1 MHFLQIFWRITL
13 KGTVLYDVR
22 RKLDGLYDAT
32 DGVAV
37 LTVDNPPVNPLSDG
51 VRTGLYDA
59 LVKAEEDPTVIGVV
73 LTGNGRAFIAGADI
87 SEFGG
92 NVEGVSLNEVF
103 HKLEYC
109 SKPVVAALNGIALG
123 GGLETALCCNYRLA
137 DKNAFVGL
145 PEVNLGLLPGGG
157 GTQRLPRL
165 TGASEALKMMLSGSH
180 VPAKKALD
188 IGIIDKIVENVVE
201 DSIRFI
207 IHLVDMC
214 ERMDMKFS
222 EMDHPKVRDKN
233 EKMLEARGDD
243 KVLLEAQAMAAK
255 GRKGQFAPGQI
266 IKCVE
271 SAINL
276 DDFDEGLKK
285 EGEYFLECL
294 LHPQREAMIH
304 IFFGERAASKISDV
318 PKDTKVKD
326 IKKAG
331 IIGSGTMG
339 GGIAMCFANAGIP
352 VHIIDQDQDNLTR
365 GVSVIEKNYD
375 FMVGRGKLTPEQKD
389 IVFGLVTSSLDYK
402 DVSDCDIVIEAVYEN
417 LDLKH
422 EIFKSLDEHVKEG
435 AILASN
441 TSGLDIDSIAAVT
454 KRPDMVVGT
463 HFFSPANI
471 MRLLEVVRGADTSN
485 ETLATIMAVGKK
497 LKKAAVVAL
506 NAPGFIGNRM
516 LFGYTAQA
524 NMLLL
529 EGALPHQIDQAMESF
544 GLNMGPFRMMD
555 LVGLDLGWRAR
566 KLGGKESPLHAK
578 IGDELCEQNRF
589 GQKNGA
595 GYYNYTEGSRAPN
608 AAPENESTYEKI
620 SSENGFI
627 RRDISD
633 EEIVDRCIL
642 ALINEGADILSEGV
656 AQRAADIDVVY
667 INGYGFPVWR
677 GGPMH
682 HANTMGLDVVIEKL
696 EKYREITGN
705 DVYKPSEMLVN
716 LAKNG
721 EKFGDAPQKEDRK
734 EKLGFEMSSVANNF

>member
-1 MHFLQIFWRITL
+1 
-13 KGTVLYDVR
+13 LYE
-22 RKLDGLYDAT
+22 
-32 DGVAV
+32 
-37 LTVDNPPVNPLSDG
+37 S
-51 VRTGLYDA
+51 
-59 LVKAEEDPTVIGVV
+59 LVKAEENSDVKGVV

-92 NVEGVSLNEVF
+92 NVEGISLNEVF
-103 HKLEYC
+103 SKLENC
-109 SKPVVAALNGIALG
+109 QKPVVAAINGIALG
-123 GGLETALCCNYRLA
+123 GGLETALCCNYRIA
-137 DKNAFVGL
+137 DNKAFVGL

-165 TGASEALKMMLSGSH
+165 AGPAEALKMMLTGAH

-188 IGIIDKIVENVVE
+188 LGIVDKVSDDVVTE
-201 DSIRFI
+201 SIAFI
-207 IHLVDMC
+207 KEMASN
-214 ERMDMKFS
+214 S
-222 EMDHPKVRDKN
+222 EQHPKVRDKN
-233 EKMLEARGDD
+233 EKMFEARGND
-243 KVLLEAQAMAAK
+243 KVLIEANAMAAK

-271 SAINL
+271 AAINL

-318 PKDTKVKD
+318 PKETKIMD

-352 VHIIDQDQDNLTR
+352 VHIIDQDEDNLKR
-365 GVSVIEKNYD
+365 GVSVIEKNYE
-375 FMVGRGKLTPEQKD
+375 FMVNRGRLTAEQKD
-389 IVFGLVTSSLDYK
+389 SVFGLVSSSLDYK
-402 DVSDCDIVIEAVYEN
+402 DVADCDIVIEAVYEN
-417 LDLKH
+417 LELKH
-422 EIFKSLDEHVKEG
+422 KIFKSLDEHVKPG

-441 TSGLDIDSIAAVT
+441 TSGLDVDSIAAVT
-454 KRPDMVVGT
+454 NRPELVVGT

-471 MRLLEVVRGADTSN
+471 MRLLEVVRGAQTSD
-485 ETLATIMAVGKK
+485 ETLASVMAIGKK
-497 LKKAAVVAL
+497 LKKAAVVSL

-529 EGALPHQIDQAMESF
+529 EGALPHQIDQALESF

-589 GQKNGA
+589 GQKSNA
-595 GYYNYTEGSRAPN
+595 GYYNYSEGSRAPN
-608 AAPENESTYEKI
+608 PAPENEKTYEKI
-620 SSENGFI
+620 SSENGFT

-667 INGYGFPVWR
+667 INGYGFPIWR

-682 HANTMGLDVVIEKL
+682 HANAMGIDKVVEKL
-696 EKYREITGN
+696 NKYREITGN

-716 LAKNG
+716 LAESGAKLG
-721 EKFGDAPQKEDRK
+721 EAPQKEDRK
-734 EKLGFEMSSVANNF
+734 DKLGFEMSSVANNF

>member
-1 MHFLQIFWRITL
+1 MYNAFLTKFIRRIAL
-13 KGTVLYDVR
+13 KGTVLYEIIDN
-22 RKLDGLYDAT
+22 
-32 DGVAV
+32 VAV

-51 VRTGLYDA
+51 VRTGLYESIT
-59 LVKAEEDPTVIGVV
+59 KAESDDSVKGVV

-103 HKLEYC
+103 SKLEFC
-109 SKPVVAALNGIALG
+109 SKPVVAAINGIALG
-123 GGLETALCCNYRLA
+123 GGLETALCCNYRIA
-137 DKNAFVGL
+137 ANSAFVGL

-165 TGASEALKMMLSGSH
+165 AGPGEALKMMLTGGH
-180 VPAKKALD
+180 VPAKKALNM
-188 IGIIDKIVENVVE
+188 GIIDDISDNVVE
-201 DSIRFI
+201 DSI
-207 IHLVDMC
+207 
-214 ERMDMKFS
+214 KFVLDKA
-222 EMDHPKVRDKN
+222 ENEENHPKVRDLN
-233 EKMLEARGDD
+233 DKMIEARGND
-243 KVLLEAQAMAAK
+243 KILLEAQAMAAK
-255 GRKGQFAPGQI
+255 SRKGQFAPGQI

-271 SAINL
+271 AAINL

-285 EGEYFLECL
+285 EGELFLECL

-318 PKDTKVKD
+318 PKDTPTKD

-352 VHIIDQDQDNLTR
+352 VHIIDQDEENLKR

-375 FMVGRGKLTPEQKD
+375 FMVNRGRLSAEQKD
-389 IVFGLVTSSLDYK
+389 AVFGLVSSSLDYA
-402 DVSDCDIVIEAVYEN
+402 DISDCDIVIEAVYEN
-417 LDLKH
+417 LELKH
-422 EIFKSLDEHVKEG
+422 DIFKTLDEIVKSD

-441 TSGLDIDSIAAVT
+441 TSGLDIDSIAQVT
-454 KRPDMVVGT
+454 KRPELIVGT

-471 MRLLEVVRGADTSN
+471 MRLLEVVRGEETSN
-485 ETLATIMAVGKK
+485 ETLATIMAIGKK
-497 LKKAAVVAL
+497 LKKAAVVSL

-529 EGALPHQIDQAMESF
+529 EGALPHQIDQALESF

-589 GQKNGA
+589 GQKNGK

-608 AAPENESTYEKI
+608 AAPENESLYEKI
-620 SSENGFI
+620 SKGNGFN

-633 EEIVDRCIL
+633 EEIIDRCML

-656 AQRAADIDVVY
+656 AQRAVDIDVVY
-667 INGYGFPVWR
+667 INGYGFPIWR

-682 HANTMGLDVVIEKL
+682 HANAMGLDKVVEKL
-696 EKYREITGN
+696 NKYHESTGN
-705 DVYKPSEMLVN
+705 DVYKPSELLVK
-716 LAKNG
+716 LAEKG
-721 EKFGDAPQKEDRK
+721 ERLGDAPNKDDRK

>member
-1 MHFLQIFWRITL
+1 M
-13 KGTVLYDVR
+13 KGTVLYEVKDN
-22 RKLDGLYDAT
+22 
-32 DGVAV
+32 VAL

-51 VRTGLYDA
+51 VRTGLYES
-59 LVKAEEDPTVIGVV
+59 LTKAEEDDSVVGVV

-103 HKLEYC
+103 QKLEHC
-109 SKPVVAALNGIALG
+109 SKPVVAAINGIALG
-123 GGLETALCCNYRLA
+123 GGLETALCCNYRIA

-165 TGASEALKMMLSGSH
+165 AGPSEALKMMLTGAH

-188 IGIIDKIVENVVE
+188 MGIVDGISEDVVNE
-201 DSIRFI
+201 SIEFIKNKADSN
-207 IHLVDMC
+207 
-214 ERMDMKFS
+214 E
-222 EMDHPKVRDKN
+222 EHPKVRDLN
-233 EKMLEARGDD
+233 SKMIEARGDD
-243 KVLLEAQAMAAK
+243 KVLLEAQAMASK

-271 SAINL
+271 AAINI
-276 DDFDEGLKK
+276 DDFDEALKK
-285 EGEYFLECL
+285 EREYFLECL
-294 LHPQREAMIH
+294 MHPQREAMIH

-318 PKDTKVKD
+318 PKETKVMD

-352 VHIIDQDQDNLTR
+352 VHIIDQDEENLKR

-375 FMVGRGKLTPEQKD
+375 FMVNKGRLSPEQKD
-389 IVFGLVTSSLDYK
+389 AVFGLVSSSLDYK

-417 LDLKH
+417 LELKH
-422 EIFKSLDEHVKEG
+422 EIFKSLDTHVKEG

-441 TSGLDIDSIAAVT
+441 TSGLDIDSIASVT
-454 KRPDMVVGT
+454 SRPELVVGT

-471 MRLLEVVRGADTSN
+471 MRLLEVVRGEQTSD
-485 ETLATIMAVGKK
+485 ETLATIMAIGKR
-497 LKKAAVVAL
+497 LKKAAVVSL

-529 EGALPHQIDQAMESF
+529 EGALPHQIDQALESF

-566 KLGGKESPLHAK
+566 KLSGKESPLHAK
-578 IGDELCEQNRF
+578 IGDELCEQDRY
-589 GQKNGA
+589 GQKSGA
-595 GYYNYTEGSRAPN
+595 GYYNYSEGSRAPN
-608 AAPENESTYEKI
+608 PAPENEAVYEKI
-620 SSENGFI
+620 SSENGFT

-633 EEIVDRCIL
+633 EEIVERCIL

-667 INGYGFPVWR
+667 INGYGFPIWR

-682 HANTMGLDVVIEKL
+682 HANAMGLDKVIEKL

-716 LAKNG
+716 LAKDGGKLG
-721 EKFGDAPQKEDRK
+721 EAPQKGDRK

>member
-1 MHFLQIFWRITL
+1 M
-13 KGTVLYDVR
+13 KGTVLYEVN
-22 RKLDGLYDAT
+22 

-51 VRTGLYDA
+51 VRNGLYES
-59 LVKAEEDPTVIGVV
+59 LQKAEDDNTVKGVV
-73 LTGNGRAFIAGADI
+73 LTGKGRAFIAGADI

-92 NVEGVSLNEVF
+92 NVEGKSLNEVF
-103 HKLEYC
+103 QKLEFC
-109 SKPVVAALNGIALG
+109 KKPVVAAINGIALG
-123 GGLETALCCNYRLA
+123 GGLETALCCNYRII
-137 DKNAFVGL
+137 DKSAIVGL

-165 TGASEALKMMLSGSH
+165 AGPSEALKMMLTGSH
-180 VPAKKALD
+180 VPAQKALNL
-188 IGIIDKIVENVVE
+188 GIVNSISDDVVA
-201 DSIRFI
+201 DSIEFI
-207 IHLVDMC
+207 KEVAEKTD
-214 ERMDMKFS
+214 
-222 EMDHPKVRDKN
+222 DHPKVRDFN
-233 EKMLEARGDD
+233 EKMMEARGDD
-243 KVLLEAQAMAAK
+243 KVLLEAQAIASK

-271 SAINL
+271 TAINI

-294 LHPQREAMIH
+294 MHPQREAMIH

-318 PKDTKVKD
+318 PKETKVMD

-352 VHIIDQDQDNLTR
+352 VHIIDQDEENLKR
-365 GVSVIEKNYD
+365 GISVIEKNYD
-375 FMVGRGKLTPEQKD
+375 FMVNKGRLTQEQKD
-389 IVFGLVTSSLDYK
+389 GVFGLVSSSLEYK
-402 DVSDCDIVIEAVYEN
+402 DLSECDIVIEAVYEN
-417 LDLKH
+417 LELKH
-422 EIFKSLDEHVKEG
+422 EIFKSLDEHVKDD

-441 TSGLDIDSIAAVT
+441 TSGLDIDSIASVT
-454 KRPDMVVGT
+454 KRPDKVVGT

-471 MRLLEVVRGADTSN
+471 MRLLEVVRGEDTSD
-485 ETLATIMAVGKK
+485 ETLATVMSVGKR
-497 LKKAAVVAL
+497 LKKAAVVSL

-529 EGALPHQIDQAMESF
+529 EGALPHQIDQALESF

-578 IGDELCEQNRF
+578 IGDELCEQNRY

-595 GYYNYTEGSRAPN
+595 GYYNYSEGSRAPN
-608 AAPENESTYEKI
+608 PAPENEALYERI
-620 SSENGFI
+620 SSDNGFT
-627 RRDISD
+627 RREISD
-633 EEIVDRCIL
+633 EEIVDRCML
-642 ALINEGADILSEGV
+642 ALINEGADILHEGV

-667 INGYGFPVWR
+667 INGYGFPIWR

-682 HANTMGLDVVIEKL
+682 HANAMGLDKVVEKL
-696 EKYREITGN
+696 EKYQKLTGS
-705 DVYKPSEMLVN
+705 DVYKPSEMLVK
-716 LAKNG
+716 LANNG
-721 EKFGDAPQKEDRK
+721 ELLGEAPQKDDRK
-734 EKLGFEMSSVANNF
+734 QKLDFEMSSVANNF

>member
-1 MHFLQIFWRITL
+1 M
-13 KGTVLYDVR
+13 KGTVLYEVR
-22 RKLDGLYDAT
+22 DD
-32 DGVAV
+32 VAV

-51 VRTGLYDA
+51 VRTGLYES
-59 LVKAEEDPTVIGVV
+59 LVKAEENSDVKGVV

-92 NVEGVSLNEVF
+92 NVEGISLNEVF
-103 HKLEYC
+103 SKLENC
-109 SKPVVAALNGIALG
+109 QKPVVAAINGIALG
-123 GGLETALCCNYRLA
+123 GGLETALCCNYRIA
-137 DKNAFVGL
+137 DNKAFVGL

-165 TGASEALKMMLSGSH
+165 AGPAEALKMMLTGAH

-188 IGIIDKIVENVVE
+188 LGIVDKVSDDVVTE
-201 DSIRFI
+201 SIAFI
-207 IHLVDMC
+207 KEMASN
-214 ERMDMKFS
+214 S
-222 EMDHPKVRDKN
+222 EQHPKVRDKN
-233 EKMLEARGDD
+233 EKMFEARGND
-243 KVLLEAQAMAAK
+243 KVLIEANAMAAK

-271 SAINL
+271 AAINL

-318 PKDTKVKD
+318 PKETKIMD

-352 VHIIDQDQDNLTR
+352 VHIIDQDEDNLKR
-365 GVSVIEKNYD
+365 GVSVIEKNYE
-375 FMVGRGKLTPEQKD
+375 FMVNRGRLTAEQKD
-389 IVFGLVTSSLDYK
+389 SVFGLVSSSLDYK
-402 DVSDCDIVIEAVYEN
+402 DVADCDIVIEAVYEN
-417 LDLKH
+417 LELKH
-422 EIFKSLDEHVKEG
+422 KIFKSLDEHVKPG

-441 TSGLDIDSIAAVT
+441 TSGLDVDSIAAVT
-454 KRPDMVVGT
+454 NRPELVVGT

-471 MRLLEVVRGADTSN
+471 MRLLEVVRGAQTSD
-485 ETLATIMAVGKK
+485 ETLASVMAIGKK
-497 LKKAAVVAL
+497 LKKAAVVSL

-529 EGALPHQIDQAMESF
+529 EGALPHQIDQALESF

-589 GQKNGA
+589 GQKSNA
-595 GYYNYTEGSRAPN
+595 GYYNYSEGSRAPN
-608 AAPENESTYEKI
+608 PAPENEKTYEKI
-620 SSENGFI
+620 SSENGFT

-667 INGYGFPVWR
+667 INGYGFPIWR

-682 HANTMGLDVVIEKL
+682 HANAMGIDKVVEKL
-696 EKYREITGN
+696 NKYREITGN

-716 LAKNG
+716 LAESGSKLG
-721 EKFGDAPQKEDRK
+721 EAPQKEDRK
-734 EKLGFEMSSVANNF
+734 DKLGFEMSSVANNF

>member
-1 MHFLQIFWRITL
+1 M
-13 KGTVLYDVR
+13 KGTVLYEVR
-22 RKLDGLYDAT
+22 DS
-32 DGVAV
+32 VAV

-51 VRTGLYDA
+51 VRTGLYDS
-59 LVKAEEDPTVIGVV
+59 LSKAESDESVKGVV

-92 NVEGVSLNEVF
+92 NVEGISLNDVF
-103 HKLEYC
+103 KKLEFC
-109 SKPVVAALNGIALG
+109 SKPVVAAINGIALG
-123 GGLETALCCNYRLA
+123 GGLETALCCNYRIA
-137 DKNAFVGL
+137 SNSAFVGL

-165 TGASEALKMMLSGSH
+165 AGPGEALKMMLTGGH
-180 VPAKKALD
+180 IPAKKALNM
-188 IGIIDKIVENVVE
+188 GIIDDISEDVVE
-201 DSIRFI
+201 DSI
-207 IHLVDMC
+207 
-214 ERMDMKFS
+214 KFVLDKAESS
-222 EMDHPKVRDKN
+222 ENHPKVRDLN
-233 EKMLEARGDD
+233 EKMIEARGND
-243 KVLLEAQAMAAK
+243 KILLEAQAMAAK
-255 GRKGQFAPGQI
+255 SRKGQFAPGQI

-271 SAINL
+271 AAINL
-276 DDFDEGLKK
+276 DNFDEGLKK
-285 EGEYFLECL
+285 EGELFLECL

-318 PKDTKVKD
+318 PKETKVMD

-352 VHIIDQDQDNLTR
+352 VHIIDQDEENLKR
-365 GVSVIEKNYD
+365 GISVIEKNYD
-375 FMVGRGKLTPEQKD
+375 FMVNKGRLTQEQKD
-389 IVFGLVTSSLDYK
+389 GVFGLVSSSLEYK
-402 DVSDCDIVIEAVYEN
+402 DLSECDIVIEAVYEN
-417 LDLKH
+417 LELKH
-422 EIFKSLDEHVKEG
+422 EIFKSLDEHVKVD

-441 TSGLDIDSIAAVT
+441 TSGLDIDSIASVT
-454 KRPDMVVGT
+454 KRPDKVVGT

-471 MRLLEVVRGADTSN
+471 MRLLEVVRGEDTSD
-485 ETLATIMAVGKK
+485 ETLATVMSVGKR
-497 LKKAAVVAL
+497 LKKAAVVSL

-529 EGALPHQIDQAMESF
+529 EGALPHQIDQALESF

-578 IGDELCEQNRF
+578 IGDELCEQDRY

-595 GYYNYTEGSRAPN
+595 GYYNYSEGSRAPN
-608 AAPENESTYEKI
+608 PAPENEALYERI
-620 SSENGFI
+620 SSDNGFT

-633 EEIVDRCIL
+633 EEIVDRCML
-642 ALINEGADILSEGV
+642 ALINEGADILHEGV

-667 INGYGFPVWR
+667 INGYGFPIWR

-682 HANTMGLDVVIEKL
+682 HANAMGLDKVVEKL
-696 EKYREITGN
+696 EKYQKLTGS
-705 DVYKPSEMLVN
+705 DVYKPSEMLVK
-716 LAKNG
+716 LANNG
-721 EKFGDAPQKEDRK
+721 EMLGEAPQKDDRK
-734 EKLGFEMSSVANNF
+734 QKLDFEMSSVANNF

>member
-1 MHFLQIFWRITL
+1 MYNAFFTLIWRYIL
-13 KGTVLYDVR
+13 KGTVLYDV
-22 RKLDGLYDAT
+22 KDGIAI
-32 DGVAV
+32 

-51 VRTGLYDA
+51 VRTGLFES
-59 LVKAEEDPTVIGVV
+59 LVKAEEDSDVLGVV

-103 HKLEYC
+103 NKLEHC
-109 SKPVVAALNGIALG
+109 SKPVVAAINGIALG
-123 GGLETALCCNYRLA
+123 GGLETALCCNYRIA
-137 DKNAFVGL
+137 DKNALVGL

-165 TGASEALKMMLSGSH
+165 VGPNEALKMMLSGGH
-180 VPAKKALD
+180 VPAKRALD
-188 IGIIDKIVENVVE
+188 MGVVDQVSDNVVE
-201 DSIRFI
+201 DSMVFVKKMAES
-207 IHLVDMC
+207 LD
-214 ERMDMKFS
+214 S
-222 EMDHPKVRDKN
+222 HPKVRDKN

-243 KVLLEAQAMAAK
+243 KVLIEAKALAAK
-255 GRKGQFAPGQI
+255 TRKGQFAPGQI

-318 PKDTKVKD
+318 PKDTNIKD

-365 GVSVIEKNYD
+365 GMTVIEKNYD
-375 FMVGRGKLTPEQKD
+375 FMVGRGKLTLEQKD
-389 IVFGLVTSSLDYK
+389 AVFGLVTSSLDYN

-417 LDLKH
+417 LELKH
-422 EIFKSLDEHVKEG
+422 EIFKALDEHVKDD

-441 TSGLDIDSIAAVT
+441 TSGLDIDSIASVT
-454 KRPDMVVGT
+454 KRPKMVVGT

-471 MRLLEVVRGADTSN
+471 MRLLEVVRGEHTSD
-485 ETLATIMAVGKK
+485 ETLATIMAIGKR
-497 LKKAAVVAL
+497 LKKAAVVSL

-529 EGALPHQIDQAMESF
+529 EGALPHQIDQALESF

-595 GYYNYTEGSRAPN
+595 GYYNYSEGSRAPN
-608 AAPENESTYEKI
+608 PAPENESVYEKI
-620 SSENGFI
+620 SNENGFT

-682 HANTMGLDVVIEKL
+682 HANAIGIDVVIEKL
-696 EKYREITGN
+696 EKYRELTGN
-705 DVYKPSEMLVN
+705 DVYKPSEMLVK
-716 LAKNG
+716 LANDNQKLG
-721 EKFGDAPQKEDRK
+721 EAPQKEDRK
-734 EKLGFEMSSVANNF
+734 EKLDFEMSSVANNF

>member
-1 MHFLQIFWRITL
+1 MYNDFFIKIWRNTL
-13 KGTVLYDVR
+13 KGTVLYEVR
-22 RKLDGLYDAT
+22 DD
-32 DGVAV
+32 VAV

-51 VRTGLYDA
+51 VRTGLYES
-59 LVKAEEDPTVIGVV
+59 LVKAEENSDVKGVV

-92 NVEGVSLNEVF
+92 NVEGISLNEVF
-103 HKLEYC
+103 SKLENC
-109 SKPVVAALNGIALG
+109 QKPVVAAINGIALG
-123 GGLETALCCNYRLA
+123 GGLETALCCNYRIA
-137 DKNAFVGL
+137 DNKAFVGL

-165 TGASEALKMMLSGSH
+165 AGPAEALKMMLTGAH

-188 IGIIDKIVENVVE
+188 LGIVDKISDDVVTE
-201 DSIRFI
+201 SIAFI
-207 IHLVDMC
+207 KEMASN
-214 ERMDMKFS
+214 S
-222 EMDHPKVRDKN
+222 EQHPKVRDKN
-233 EKMLEARGDD
+233 EKMFEARGND
-243 KVLLEAQAMAAK
+243 KVLIEANAMAAK

-271 SAINL
+271 AAINL

-318 PKDTKVKD
+318 PKETKIMD

-352 VHIIDQDQDNLTR
+352 VHIIDQDEDNLKR
-365 GVSVIEKNYD
+365 GVSVIEKNYE
-375 FMVGRGKLTPEQKD
+375 FMVNRGRLTAEQKD
-389 IVFGLVTSSLDYK
+389 SVFGLVSSSLDYK
-402 DVSDCDIVIEAVYEN
+402 DVADCDIVIEAVYEN
-417 LDLKH
+417 LELKH
-422 EIFKSLDEHVKEG
+422 KIFKSLDEHVKPG

-441 TSGLDIDSIAAVT
+441 TSGLDVDSIAAVT
-454 KRPDMVVGT
+454 NRPELVVGT

-471 MRLLEVVRGADTSN
+471 MRLLEVVRGAQTSD
-485 ETLATIMAVGKK
+485 ETLASVMAIGKK
-497 LKKAAVVAL
+497 LKKAAVVSL

-529 EGALPHQIDQAMESF
+529 EGALPHQIDQALESF

-589 GQKNGA
+589 GQKSNA
-595 GYYNYTEGSRAPN
+595 GYYNYSEGSRAPN
-608 AAPENESTYEKI
+608 PAPENEKTYEKI
-620 SSENGFI
+620 SSENGFT

-667 INGYGFPVWR
+667 INGYGFPIWR

-682 HANTMGLDVVIEKL
+682 HANAMGIDKVVEKL
-696 EKYREITGN
+696 NKYREITGN

-716 LAKNG
+716 LAESGAKLG
-721 EKFGDAPQKEDRK
+721 EAPQKEDRK
-734 EKLGFEMSSVANNF
+734 DKLGFEMSSVANNF

>member
-1 MHFLQIFWRITL
+1 M
-13 KGTVLYDVR
+13 KGTVLYEVN
-22 RKLDGLYDAT
+22 
-32 DGVAV
+32 DGVAI

-51 VRTGLYDA
+51 VRNGLYES
-59 LVKAEEDPTVIGVV
+59 LQKAEDDNSVKGVV

-92 NVEGVSLNEVF
+92 NVEGKSLNEVF
-103 HKLEYC
+103 QKLEFC
-109 SKPVVAALNGIALG
+109 KKPVVAAINGIALG
-123 GGLETALCCNYRLA
+123 GGLETALCCNYRII
-137 DKNAFVGL
+137 DKNAIVGL

-165 TGASEALKMMLSGSH
+165 AGPSEALKMMLTGSH
-180 VPAKKALD
+180 VPAQKALNL
-188 IGIIDKIVENVVE
+188 GIV
-201 DSIRFI
+201 DSISDNIVAESIEFI
-207 IHLVDMC
+207 KDVAEKTDN
-214 ERMDMKFS
+214 
-222 EMDHPKVRDKN
+222 HPKVRDFN
-233 EKMLEARGDD
+233 EKMMEARGDD

-271 SAINL
+271 AAINI

-294 LHPQREAMIH
+294 MHPQREAMIH

-318 PKDTKVKD
+318 PKETKLMD

-352 VHIIDQDQDNLTR
+352 VHIIDQDEENLKR
-365 GVSVIEKNYD
+365 GISVIEKNYD
-375 FMVGRGKLTPEQKD
+375 FMVNKGRLTPEQKD
-389 IVFGLVTSSLDYK
+389 GVFGLVTSSLEYK
-402 DVSDCDIVIEAVYEN
+402 DLSECDIVIEAVYEN
-417 LDLKH
+417 LELKH
-422 EIFKSLDEHVKEG
+422 EIFKSLDEHVKDD

-441 TSGLDIDSIAAVT
+441 TSGLDIDSIASVT
-454 KRPDMVVGT
+454 KRPDKVVGT

-471 MRLLEVVRGADTSN
+471 MRLLEVVRGEDTSD
-485 ETLATIMAVGKK
+485 ETLATIMSIGKK
-497 LKKAAVVAL
+497 LKKAAVVSL

-529 EGALPHQIDQAMESF
+529 EGALPHQIDQALESF

-578 IGDELCEQNRF
+578 IGDELCEQNRY

-595 GYYNYTEGSRAPN
+595 GYYNYSEGSRAPN
-608 AAPENESTYEKI
+608 PAPENEATYERI
-620 SSENGFI
+620 SSDNGFT
-627 RRDISD
+627 RREISD
-633 EEIVDRCIL
+633 EEIVDRCVL
-642 ALINEGADILSEGV
+642 ALINEGADILHEGV

-667 INGYGFPVWR
+667 INGYGFPIWR

-682 HANTMGLDVVIEKL
+682 HANAMGLDKVVEKL
-696 EKYREITGN
+696 EKYQELTGS
-705 DVYKPSEMLVN
+705 DVYKPSEMLVK
-716 LAKNG
+716 LANNG
-721 EKFGDAPQKEDRK
+721 ELLGEAPQKEDRK
-734 EKLGFEMSSVANNF
+734 QKLDFEMSSVANNF

>member
-1 MHFLQIFWRITL
+1 M
-13 KGTVLYDVR
+13 KGTVIYDVR
-22 RKLDGLYDAT
+22 DE
-32 DGVAV
+32 VAI

-51 VRTGLYDA
+51 VRTGLYES
-59 LVKAEEDPTVIGVV
+59 LIKAEEDSSVKGVV

-103 HKLEYC
+103 SKLESC
-109 SKPVVAALNGIALG
+109 SKPVVAAINGIALG
-123 GGLETALCCNYRLA
+123 GGLETALCCNYRIA
-137 DKNAFVGL
+137 DKSAFVGL

-165 TGASEALKMMLSGSH
+165 TGPSEALKMMLSGSH
-180 VPAKKALD
+180 VPAKKALNM
-188 IGIIDKIVENVVE
+188 GIVDKISENVVE
-201 DSIRFI
+201 ESIDF
-207 IHLVDMC
+207 VK
-214 ERMDMKFS
+214 EVA
-222 EMDHPKVRDKN
+222 ENTENHPKVRDNN
-233 EKMLEARGDD
+233 EKMIEARGNDNI
-243 KVLLEAQAMAAK
+243 LLEAQAMAAK

-271 SAINL
+271 AAINL

-318 PKDTKVKD
+318 PKDTNVKD

-352 VHIIDQDQDNLTR
+352 VHIIDQDEDNLNR
-365 GVSVIEKNYD
+365 GMSVIEKNYD
-375 FMVGRGKLTPEQKD
+375 FMVGRGKLSEEQKD
-389 IVFGLVTSSLDYK
+389 TVFGLVSSSLDYK

-417 LDLKH
+417 LELKH

-441 TSGLDIDSIAAVT
+441 TSGLDIDSIASVT
-454 KRPDMVVGT
+454 KRPEMVVGT

-471 MRLLEVVRGADTSN
+471 MRLLEVVRGEKTSD
-485 ETLATIMAVGKK
+485 ETLATIMSIGKR
-497 LKKAAVVAL
+497 LKKAAVVSL

-529 EGALPHQIDQAMESF
+529 EGALPHQVDGALESF

-566 KLGGKESPLHAK
+566 KLSGKESPLHAK

-589 GQKNGA
+589 GQKNSA
-595 GYYNYTEGSRAPN
+595 GYYNYSEGSRAPN
-608 AAPENESTYEKI
+608 PAPENEETYEKI
-620 SSENGFI
+620 SNENGFT
-627 RRDISD
+627 RREISD

-667 INGYGFPVWR
+667 INGYGFPIWR

-682 HANTMGLDVVIEKL
+682 HANSMGLEVVIEKL
-696 EKYREITGN
+696 EKYRELTGN
-705 DVYKPSEMLVN
+705 DVYKPSDMLIK
-716 LAKNG
+716 LAENG
-721 EKFGDAPQKEDRK
+721 QKLGEAPAKDDRK

>member
-1 MHFLQIFWRITL
+1 M
-13 KGTVLYDVR
+13 KGTVLYEVKDN
-22 RKLDGLYDAT
+22 
-32 DGVAV
+32 VAL

-51 VRTGLYDA
+51 VRTGLYES
-59 LVKAEEDPTVIGVV
+59 LTKAEEDDSVVGVV

-103 HKLEYC
+103 QKLEHC
-109 SKPVVAALNGIALG
+109 SKPVVAAINGIALG
-123 GGLETALCCNYRLA
+123 GGLETALCCNYRIA

-165 TGASEALKMMLSGSH
+165 AGPSEALKMMLTGAH

-188 IGIIDKIVENVVE
+188 MGIVDGISEDVVNE
-201 DSIRFI
+201 SIEFIKNKADSN
-207 IHLVDMC
+207 
-214 ERMDMKFS
+214 E
-222 EMDHPKVRDKN
+222 EHPKVRDLN
-233 EKMLEARGDD
+233 SKMIEARGDD
-243 KVLLEAQAMAAK
+243 KVLLEAQAMASK

-271 SAINL
+271 AAINI

-294 LHPQREAMIH
+294 MHPQREAMIH

-318 PKDTKVKD
+318 PKETKVMD

-352 VHIIDQDQDNLTR
+352 VHIIDQDEENLKR

-375 FMVGRGKLTPEQKD
+375 FMVNKGRLSPEQKD
-389 IVFGLVTSSLDYK
+389 AVFGLVSSSLDYK

-417 LDLKH
+417 LELKH
-422 EIFKSLDEHVKEG
+422 EIFKSLDTHVKEG

-441 TSGLDIDSIAAVT
+441 TSGLDIDSIASVT
-454 KRPDMVVGT
+454 SRPELVVGT

-471 MRLLEVVRGADTSN
+471 MRLLEVVRGEQTSD
-485 ETLATIMAVGKK
+485 ETLATIMAIGKR
-497 LKKAAVVAL
+497 LKKAAVVSL

-529 EGALPHQIDQAMESF
+529 EGALPHQIDQALESF

-566 KLGGKESPLHAK
+566 KLSGKESPLHAK
-578 IGDELCEQNRF
+578 IGDELCEQDRY
-589 GQKNGA
+589 GQKSGA
-595 GYYNYTEGSRAPN
+595 GYYNYSEGSRAPN
-608 AAPENESTYEKI
+608 PAPENEAVYEKI
-620 SSENGFI
+620 SSENGFT

-633 EEIVDRCIL
+633 EEIVERCIL

-667 INGYGFPVWR
+667 INGYGFPIWR

-682 HANTMGLDVVIEKL
+682 HANAMGLDKVIEKL

-716 LAKNG
+716 LAKDGGKLG
-721 EKFGDAPQKEDRK
+721 EAPQKGDRK
-734 EKLGFEMSSVANNF
+734 GKIRF

>member
-1 MHFLQIFWRITL
+1 L
-13 KGTVLYDVR
+13 KGTVLYDI
-22 RKLDGLYDAT
+22 KDGIAI
-32 DGVAV
+32 

-51 VRTGLYDA
+51 VRAGLYEC
-59 LVKAEEDPTVIGVV
+59 LVKAEEDSSVKGLV
-73 LTGNGRAFIAGADI
+73 LTGKGRAFIGGADI

-92 NVEGVSLNEVF
+92 NGEGITLNDVF
-103 HKLEYC
+103 NKLESC
-109 SKPVVAALNGIALG
+109 SKPVVAAINGFALG
-123 GGLETALCCNYRLA
+123 GGLETALCCNYRIA

-165 TGASEALKMMLSGSH
+165 AGPSEALKMMLTGSH
-180 VPAKKALD
+180 IPAKKALN
-188 IGIIDKIVENVVE
+188 IGIVDKISENVVE
-201 DSIRFI
+201 DSISFVTEKAEI
-207 IHLVDMC
+207 DQN
-214 ERMDMKFS
+214 
-222 EMDHPKVRDKN
+222 HPKVRDMN
-233 EKMLEARGDD
+233 EKVFEARGDD

-304 IFFGERAASKISDV
+304 IFFGERAASKIADV
-318 PKDTKVKD
+318 PKDTQIKD

-352 VHIIDQDQDNLTR
+352 VHIIDQDEDNLKR
-365 GVSVIEKNYD
+365 GMSVIEKNYD
-375 FMVGRGKLTPEQKD
+375 FMVGRGKLTSDQKD
-389 IVFGLVTSSLDYK
+389 MVFGLVTSSLEYK
-402 DVSDCDIVIEAVYEN
+402 DLSDCDIVIEAVYEN
-417 LDLKH
+417 LELKH
-422 EIFKSLDEHVKEG
+422 EIFKSLDEHVKDG

-441 TSGLDIDSIAAVT
+441 TSGLDIDSIASVT
-454 KRPDMVVGT
+454 KRPELVVGT

-471 MRLLEVVRGADTSN
+471 MRLLEVVRGEQTSN
-485 ETLATIMAVGKK
+485 ETLATIMAIGKK
-497 LKKAAVVAL
+497 LKKAAVVSL

-516 LFGYTAQA
+516 LFRYTAQA

-529 EGALPHQIDQAMESF
+529 EGALPHQVDQALESF

-589 GQKNGA
+589 GQKSAA
-595 GYYNYTEGSRAPN
+595 GYYNYSEGSRAPN
-608 AAPENESTYEKI
+608 PAPENEATYEKI
-620 SSENGFI
+620 SSENGFT

-667 INGYGFPVWR
+667 INGYGFPIWR

-682 HANTMGLDVVIEKL
+682 HANAMGLDVVIEKL
-696 EKYREITGN
+696 EKYKEITGN
-705 DVYKPSEMLVN
+705 DAYKPSEMLVN

-721 EKFGDAPQKEDRK
+721 EKLNESPQIDNRK

>member
-1 MHFLQIFWRITL
+1 MLFNYFWRNIL
-13 KGTVLYDVR
+13 KGTVLYEVKDN
-22 RKLDGLYDAT
+22 
-32 DGVAV
+32 VAL

-51 VRTGLYDA
+51 VRTGLYES
-59 LVKAEEDPTVIGVV
+59 LTKAEEDDSVVGVV

-103 HKLEYC
+103 QKLEHC
-109 SKPVVAALNGIALG
+109 SKPVVAAINGIALG
-123 GGLETALCCNYRLA
+123 GGLETALCCNYRIA

-165 TGASEALKMMLSGSH
+165 AGPSEALKMMLTGAH

-188 IGIIDKIVENVVE
+188 MGIVDGISEDVVNE
-201 DSIRFI
+201 SIEFIKNKADSN
-207 IHLVDMC
+207 
-214 ERMDMKFS
+214 E
-222 EMDHPKVRDKN
+222 EHPKVRDLN
-233 EKMLEARGDD
+233 SKMIEARGDD
-243 KVLLEAQAMAAK
+243 KVLLEAQAMASK

-271 SAINL
+271 AAINI

-294 LHPQREAMIH
+294 MHPQREAMIH

-318 PKDTKVKD
+318 PKETKVMD

-352 VHIIDQDQDNLTR
+352 VHIIDQDEENLKR

-375 FMVGRGKLTPEQKD
+375 FMVNKGRLSPEQKD
-389 IVFGLVTSSLDYK
+389 AVFGLVSSSLDYK

-417 LDLKH
+417 LELKH
-422 EIFKSLDEHVKEG
+422 EIFKSLDTHVKEG

-441 TSGLDIDSIAAVT
+441 TSGLDIDSIASVT
-454 KRPDMVVGT
+454 SRPELVVGT

-471 MRLLEVVRGADTSN
+471 MRLLEVVRGEQTSD
-485 ETLATIMAVGKK
+485 ETLATIMAIGKR
-497 LKKAAVVAL
+497 LKKAAVVSL

-529 EGALPHQIDQAMESF
+529 EGALPHQIDQALESF

-566 KLGGKESPLHAK
+566 KLSGKESPLHAK
-578 IGDELCEQNRF
+578 IGDELCEQDRY
-589 GQKNGA
+589 GQKSGA
-595 GYYNYTEGSRAPN
+595 GYYNYSEGSRAPN
-608 AAPENESTYEKI
+608 PAPENEAVYEKI
-620 SSENGFI
+620 SSENGFT

-633 EEIVDRCIL
+633 EEIVERCIL

-667 INGYGFPVWR
+667 INGYGFPIWR

-682 HANTMGLDVVIEKL
+682 HANAMGLDKVIEKL

-716 LAKNG
+716 LAKDGGKLG
-721 EKFGDAPQKEDRK
+721 EAPQKGDRK

>member
-1 MHFLQIFWRITL
+1 M
-13 KGTVLYDVR
+13 KGTVIYEV
-22 RKLDGLYDAT
+22 K
-32 DGVAV
+32 DGVAL

-51 VRTGLYDA
+51 VRTGLHDS
-59 LVKAEEDPTVIGVV
+59 LIKAEEDDSVVGVV

-103 HKLEYC
+103 QKLEHC
-109 SKPVVAALNGIALG
+109 SKPVVAAINGIALG
-123 GGLETALCCNYRLA
+123 GGLETALCCNYRIA

-165 TGASEALKMMLSGSH
+165 AGPSEALKMMLTGTH

-188 IGIIDKIVENVVE
+188 MGIIDGISEDVVAESIEFVKEKANSSEN
-201 DSIRFI
+201 
-207 IHLVDMC
+207 
-214 ERMDMKFS
+214 
-222 EMDHPKVRDKN
+222 HPKVRDLN
-233 EKMLEARGDD
+233 SRMIEARGDD
-243 KVLLEAQAMAAK
+243 KVLLEAQAMASK

-271 SAINL
+271 AAINI

-294 LHPQREAMIH
+294 MHPQREAMIH

-318 PKDTKVKD
+318 PKDTKVMD

-352 VHIIDQDQDNLTR
+352 VHIIDQDEENLKR

-375 FMVGRGKLTPEQKD
+375 FMVNKGRLSPEQKD
-389 IVFGLVTSSLDYK
+389 AVFGLVSSSLDYK
-402 DVSDCDIVIEAVYEN
+402 DVADCDIVIEAVYEN
-417 LDLKH
+417 LELKH
-422 EIFKSLDEHVKEG
+422 EIFKSLDEHVKDG

-441 TSGLDIDSIAAVT
+441 TSGLDIDSIASVT
-454 KRPDMVVGT
+454 KRPELVVGT

-471 MRLLEVVRGADTSN
+471 MRLLEVVRGEQTSD

-497 LKKAAVVAL
+497 LKKAAVVSL

-529 EGALPHQIDQAMESF
+529 EGALPHQIDQALESF

-578 IGDELCEQNRF
+578 IGDELCEQDRY
-589 GQKNGA
+589 GQKSGA
-595 GYYNYTEGSRAPN
+595 GYYNYSEGSRAPN
-608 AAPENESTYEKI
+608 PAPENEATYEKI
-620 SSENGFI
+620 SAENGFT

-667 INGYGFPVWR
+667 INGYGFPIWR

-682 HANTMGLDVVIEKL
+682 HANAMGLDTVIEKL

-705 DVYKPSEMLVN
+705 DVYKPSEMLVK
-716 LAKNG
+716 LAQEGGRLG
-721 EKFGDAPQKEDRK
+721 EAPQKEDRK

>member
-1 MHFLQIFWRITL
+1 M
-13 KGTVLYDVR
+13 KGTVLYEVR
-22 RKLDGLYDAT
+22 DDIAI
-32 DGVAV
+32 

-51 VRTGLYDA
+51 VRNGLYES
-59 LVKAEEDPTVIGVV
+59 LVKAEEDSEVKGIV

-92 NVEGVSLNEVF
+92 NVEGKSLNEVF
-103 HKLEYC
+103 RKLEFC
-109 SKPVVAALNGIALG
+109 NKPVVAAINGIALG
-123 GGLETALCCNYRLA
+123 GGLETALCCNYRIA
-137 DKNAFVGL
+137 DINAFVGL

-165 TGASEALKMMLSGSH
+165 TGPSEALKMMLTGSH
-180 VPAKKALD
+180 VPAKKALSM
-188 IGIIDKIVENVVE
+188 GIVDQISENILE
-201 DSIRFI
+201 DSIEFVKDI
-207 IHLVDMC
+207 ASKTD
-214 ERMDMKFS
+214 S
-222 EMDHPKVRDKN
+222 HPKVRDKN
-233 EKMLEARGDD
+233 EKMLEARGNDN
-243 KVLLEAQAMAAK
+243 VMVEAQAMAAK

-271 SAINL
+271 AAINL

-294 LHPQREAMIH
+294 MHPQREAMIH

-318 PKDTKVKD
+318 PKDTKIMD

-352 VHIIDQDQDNLTR
+352 VHIIDQDEENLKR
-365 GVSVIEKNYD
+365 GISVIEKNYD
-375 FMVGRGKLTPEQKD
+375 FMVNKGRLTSDQKD
-389 IVFGLVTSSLDYK
+389 AIFGLVTSSLDYS
-402 DVSDCDIVIEAVYEN
+402 DISDCDIVIEAVYEN
-417 LDLKH
+417 LELKH
-422 EIFKSLDEHVKEG
+422 EIFKALDQHVKPE

-441 TSGLDIDSIAAVT
+441 TSGLDIDSIASVT
-454 KRPDMVVGT
+454 SRPDKIVGT

-471 MRLLEVVRGADTSN
+471 MRLLEVVRGEQTSN
-485 ETLATIMAVGKK
+485 ETLATIMAIGKK
-497 LKKAAVVAL
+497 LKKAAVVSL

-529 EGALPHQIDQAMESF
+529 EGALPHQIDQALESF

-566 KLGGKESPLHAK
+566 KLSGKESPLHAK
-578 IGDELCEQNRF
+578 IGDELCEQNRY
-589 GQKNGA
+589 GQKSGA
-595 GYYNYTEGSRAPN
+595 GYYNYSEGSRAPN
-608 AAPENESTYEKI
+608 PAPENEATYEKI
-620 SSENGFI
+620 SSENGFT
-627 RRDISD
+627 RRDITD

-667 INGYGFPVWR
+667 INGYGFPIWR

-682 HANTMGLDVVIEKL
+682 HANALGLDVVIEKL
-696 EKYREITGN
+696 EKYKEITGS
-705 DVYKPSEMLVN
+705 DVYEPSEMLVK
-716 LAKNG
+716 LAKEGLKLG
-721 EKFGDAPQKEDRK
+721 EAPSKEERK

>member
-1 MHFLQIFWRITL
+1 M
-13 KGTVLYDVR
+13 KGTVLYEVR
-22 RKLDGLYDAT
+22 DD
-32 DGVAV
+32 VAV

-51 VRTGLYDA
+51 VRTGLYES
-59 LVKAEEDPTVIGVV
+59 LVKAEENSDVKGVV

-92 NVEGVSLNEVF
+92 NVEGISLNEVF
-103 HKLEYC
+103 SKLENC
-109 SKPVVAALNGIALG
+109 QKPVVAAINGIALG
-123 GGLETALCCNYRLA
+123 GGLETALCCNYRIA
-137 DKNAFVGL
+137 DNKAFVGL

-165 TGASEALKMMLSGSH
+165 AGPAEALKMMLTGAH

-188 IGIIDKIVENVVE
+188 LGIVDKVSDDVVTE
-201 DSIRFI
+201 SIAFI
-207 IHLVDMC
+207 KEMASN
-214 ERMDMKFS
+214 S
-222 EMDHPKVRDKN
+222 EQHPKVRDKN
-233 EKMLEARGDD
+233 EKMFEARGND
-243 KVLLEAQAMAAK
+243 KVLVEANAMAAK

-271 SAINL
+271 AAINL

-318 PKDTKVKD
+318 PKETKIMD

-352 VHIIDQDQDNLTR
+352 VHIIDQDEDNLKR
-365 GVSVIEKNYD
+365 GVSVIEKNYE
-375 FMVGRGKLTPEQKD
+375 FMVNRGRLTAEQKD
-389 IVFGLVTSSLDYK
+389 SVFGLVSSSLDYK
-402 DVSDCDIVIEAVYEN
+402 DVADCDIVIEAVYEN
-417 LDLKH
+417 LELKH
-422 EIFKSLDEHVKEG
+422 KIFKSLDEHVKPG

-441 TSGLDIDSIAAVT
+441 TSGLDVDSIAAVT
-454 KRPDMVVGT
+454 NRPDLVVGT

-471 MRLLEVVRGADTSN
+471 MRLLEVVRGAQTSD
-485 ETLATIMAVGKK
+485 ETLASVMAIGKK
-497 LKKAAVVAL
+497 LKKAAVVSL

-529 EGALPHQIDQAMESF
+529 EGALPHQIDQALESF

-589 GQKNGA
+589 GQKSNA
-595 GYYNYTEGSRAPN
+595 GYYNYSEGSRAPN
-608 AAPENESTYEKI
+608 PAPENEKTYEKI
-620 SSENGFI
+620 SSENGFT

-667 INGYGFPVWR
+667 INGYGFPIWR

-682 HANTMGLDVVIEKL
+682 HANAMGIDKVVEKL
-696 EKYREITGN
+696 NKYREITGN
-705 DVYKPSEMLVN
+705 DVYKPSEMLVK
-716 LAKNG
+716 LAESGAKLG
-721 EKFGDAPQKEDRK
+721 EAPQKEDRK
-734 EKLGFEMSSVANNF
+734 DKLGFEMSSVANNF

>member
-1 MHFLQIFWRITL
+1 M
-13 KGTVLYDVR
+13 KGTVLYEVID
-22 RKLDGLYDAT
+22 D
-32 DGVAV
+32 VAV

-51 VRTGLYDA
+51 VRTGLYES
-59 LVKAEEDPTVIGVV
+59 LVKAEENSDVKGVV

-92 NVEGVSLNEVF
+92 NVEGISLNEVF
-103 HKLEYC
+103 SKLENC
-109 SKPVVAALNGIALG
+109 QKPVVAAINGIALG
-123 GGLETALCCNYRLA
+123 GGLETALCCNYRIA
-137 DKNAFVGL
+137 DNKAFVGL

-165 TGASEALKMMLSGSH
+165 AGPAEALKMMLTGAH

-188 IGIIDKIVENVVE
+188 LGIVDKVSDDVVTE
-201 DSIRFI
+201 SIAFI
-207 IHLVDMC
+207 KEVASN
-214 ERMDMKFS
+214 S
-222 EMDHPKVRDKN
+222 EQHPKVRDKN
-233 EKMLEARGDD
+233 EKMFEARGND
-243 KVLLEAQAMAAK
+243 KVLIEANAMAAK

-271 SAINL
+271 AAINL

-318 PKDTKVKD
+318 PKETKIMD

-352 VHIIDQDQDNLTR
+352 VHIIDQDEDNLKR
-365 GVSVIEKNYD
+365 GVSVIEKNYE
-375 FMVGRGKLTPEQKD
+375 FMVNRGRLTAEQKD
-389 IVFGLVTSSLDYK
+389 SVFGLVSSSLDYK
-402 DVSDCDIVIEAVYEN
+402 DVADCDIVIEAVYEN
-417 LDLKH
+417 LELKH
-422 EIFKSLDEHVKEG
+422 KIFKSLDEHVKPG

-441 TSGLDIDSIAAVT
+441 TSGLDVDSIAAVT
-454 KRPDMVVGT
+454 NRPELVVGT

-471 MRLLEVVRGADTSN
+471 MRLLEVVRGAQTSD
-485 ETLATIMAVGKK
+485 ETLASVMAIGKK
-497 LKKAAVVAL
+497 LKKAAVVSL

-529 EGALPHQIDQAMESF
+529 EGALPHQIDQALESF

-589 GQKNGA
+589 GQKSNA
-595 GYYNYTEGSRAPN
+595 GYYNYSEGSRAPN
-608 AAPENESTYEKI
+608 PAPENEKTYEKI
-620 SSENGFI
+620 SSENGFT

-667 INGYGFPVWR
+667 INGYGFPIWR

-682 HANTMGLDVVIEKL
+682 HANAMGIDKVVEKL
-696 EKYREITGN
+696 NKYREITGN

-716 LAKNG
+716 LAESGAKLG
-721 EKFGDAPQKEDRK
+721 EAPQKEDRK
-734 EKLGFEMSSVANNF
+734 DKLGFEMSSVANNF

>member
-1 MHFLQIFWRITL
+1 
-13 KGTVLYDVR
+13 LYE
-22 RKLDGLYDAT
+22 
-32 DGVAV
+32 
-37 LTVDNPPVNPLSDG
+37 S
-51 VRTGLYDA
+51 
-59 LVKAEEDPTVIGVV
+59 LVKAEENSDVKGVV

-92 NVEGVSLNEVF
+92 NVEGISLNEVF
-103 HKLEYC
+103 SKLENC
-109 SKPVVAALNGIALG
+109 QKPVVAAINGIALG
-123 GGLETALCCNYRLA
+123 GGLETALCCNYRIA
-137 DKNAFVGL
+137 DNKAFVGL

-165 TGASEALKMMLSGSH
+165 AGPAEALKMMLTGAH

-188 IGIIDKIVENVVE
+188 LGIVDKVSDDVVTE
-201 DSIRFI
+201 SIAFI
-207 IHLVDMC
+207 KEMASN
-214 ERMDMKFS
+214 S
-222 EMDHPKVRDKN
+222 EQHPKVRDKN
-233 EKMLEARGDD
+233 EKMFEARGND
-243 KVLLEAQAMAAK
+243 KVLIEANAMAAK

-271 SAINL
+271 AAINL

-318 PKDTKVKD
+318 PKETKIMD

-352 VHIIDQDQDNLTR
+352 VHIIDQDEDNLKR
-365 GVSVIEKNYD
+365 GVSVIEKNYE
-375 FMVGRGKLTPEQKD
+375 FMVNRGRLTAEQKD
-389 IVFGLVTSSLDYK
+389 SVFGLVSSSLDYK
-402 DVSDCDIVIEAVYEN
+402 DVADCDIVIEAVYEN
-417 LDLKH
+417 LELKH
-422 EIFKSLDEHVKEG
+422 KIFKSLDEHVKPG

-441 TSGLDIDSIAAVT
+441 TSGLDVDSIAAVT
-454 KRPDMVVGT
+454 NRPELVVGT

-471 MRLLEVVRGADTSN
+471 MRLLEVVRGAQTSD
-485 ETLATIMAVGKK
+485 ETLASVMAIGKK
-497 LKKAAVVAL
+497 LKKAAVVSL

-529 EGALPHQIDQAMESF
+529 EGALPHQIDQALESF

-589 GQKNGA
+589 GQKSNA
-595 GYYNYTEGSRAPN
+595 GYYNYSEGSRAPN
-608 AAPENESTYEKI
+608 PAPENEKTYEKI
-620 SSENGFI
+620 SSENGFT

-667 INGYGFPVWR
+667 INGYGFPIWR

-682 HANTMGLDVVIEKL
+682 HANAMGIDKVVEKL
-696 EKYREITGN
+696 NKYREITGN

-716 LAKNG
+716 LAESGAKLG
-721 EKFGDAPQKEDRK
+721 EAPQKEDRK

>member
-1 MHFLQIFWRITL
+1 M
-13 KGTVLYDVR
+13 KGTVLYDI
-22 RKLDGLYDAT
+22 KDGI
-32 DGVAV
+32 AV

-51 VRTGLYDA
+51 VRAGLYDC
-59 LVKAEEDPTVIGVV
+59 LVRAEDDSSVIGVV
-73 LTGNGRAFIAGADI
+73 LTGKGRAFIGGADI

-92 NVEGVSLNEVF
+92 NGEGITLNEVF
-103 HKLEYC
+103 DKLESC
-109 SKPVVAALNGIALG
+109 SKPVVAAINGFALG
-123 GGLETALCCNYRLA
+123 GGLETALCCNYRIVA
-137 DKNAFVGL
+137 ENAFVGL

-165 TGASEALKMMLSGSH
+165 TGPGEALKMMLTGAH
-180 VPAKKALD
+180 VPAKKALN
-188 IGIIDKIVENVVE
+188 IGIVDEISENVVE
-201 DSIRFI
+201 DSISFI
-207 IHLVDMC
+207 K
-214 ERMDMKFS
+214 EKAES
-222 EMDHPKVRDKN
+222 TENHPKVRDMN
-233 EKMLEARGDD
+233 EKVIEARGDE

-304 IFFGERAASKISDV
+304 IFFGERAASKIADV
-318 PKDTKVKD
+318 PKDTKTKD

-352 VHIIDQDQDNLTR
+352 VHIIDQDEDNLKR
-365 GVSVIEKNYD
+365 GISVIEKNYD
-375 FMVGRGKLTPEQKD
+375 FMVGRGKLTAEQKD
-389 IVFGLVTSSLDYK
+389 MVFGLVTSSLDYK
-402 DVSDCDIVIEAVYEN
+402 DLSDCDIVIEAVYEN
-417 LDLKH
+417 LELKH
-422 EIFKSLDEHVKEG
+422 EIFKSLDEHVKDD

-441 TSGLDIDSIAAVT
+441 TSGLDIDSIASVT
-454 KRPDMVVGT
+454 KRPELVVGT

-471 MRLLEVVRGADTSN
+471 MRLLEVVRGEQTSN
-485 ETLATIMAVGKK
+485 ETLATIMAIGKK
-497 LKKAAVVAL
+497 LKKAAVVSL

-516 LFGYTAQA
+516 LFRYTAQA

-529 EGALPHQIDQAMESF
+529 EGALPHQVDQALESF

-589 GQKNGA
+589 GQKSSA
-595 GYYNYTEGSRAPN
+595 GYYNYSEGSRAPN
-608 AAPENESTYEKI
+608 PAPENEATYEKI
-620 SSENGFI
+620 SSENGFT

-667 INGYGFPVWR
+667 INGYGFPIWR

-682 HANTMGLDVVIEKL
+682 HANAMGLDVVIEKL
-696 EKYREITGN
+696 EKYKEITGN
-705 DVYKPSEMLVN
+705 DAYQPSEMLIN

-721 EKFGDAPQKEDRK
+721 EKLAEAPQKDERK
-734 EKLGFEMSSVANNF
+734 DKLGFEMSSVANNF

>member
-1 MHFLQIFWRITL
+1 M
-13 KGTVLYDVR
+13 KGTVLYEVKDN
-22 RKLDGLYDAT
+22 
-32 DGVAV
+32 VAL

-51 VRTGLYDA
+51 VRTGLYES
-59 LVKAEEDPTVIGVV
+59 LTKAEEDDSVLGVV

-103 HKLEYC
+103 QKLEHC
-109 SKPVVAALNGIALG
+109 SKPVVAAINGIALG
-123 GGLETALCCNYRLA
+123 GGLETALCCNYRIA

-165 TGASEALKMMLSGSH
+165 AGPSEALKMMLTGAH

-188 IGIIDKIVENVVE
+188 MGIVDGISEDVVNE
-201 DSIRFI
+201 SIEFIKNKADSN
-207 IHLVDMC
+207 
-214 ERMDMKFS
+214 E
-222 EMDHPKVRDKN
+222 EHPKVRDLN
-233 EKMLEARGDD
+233 SKMIEARGDD
-243 KVLLEAQAMAAK
+243 KVLLEAQAMASK

-271 SAINL
+271 AAINV

-294 LHPQREAMIH
+294 MHPQREAMIH

-318 PKDTKVKD
+318 PKETKVMD

-352 VHIIDQDQDNLTR
+352 VHIIDQDEENLKR

-375 FMVGRGKLTPEQKD
+375 FMVNKGRLSPEQKD
-389 IVFGLVTSSLDYK
+389 AVFGLVSSSLDYK

-417 LDLKH
+417 LELKH
-422 EIFKSLDEHVKEG
+422 EIFKSLDAHVKEG

-441 TSGLDIDSIAAVT
+441 TSGLDIDSIASVT
-454 KRPDMVVGT
+454 SRPELVVGT

-471 MRLLEVVRGADTSN
+471 MRLLEVVRGEQTSD
-485 ETLATIMAVGKK
+485 ETLATIMAIGKR
-497 LKKAAVVAL
+497 LKKAAVVSL

-529 EGALPHQIDQAMESF
+529 EGALPHQIDQALESF

-566 KLGGKESPLHAK
+566 KLSGKESPLHAK
-578 IGDELCEQNRF
+578 IGDELCEQDRY
-589 GQKNGA
+589 GQKSGA
-595 GYYNYTEGSRAPN
+595 GYYNYSEGSRAPN
-608 AAPENESTYEKI
+608 PAPENEAVYEKI
-620 SSENGFI
+620 SSENGFT

-633 EEIVDRCIL
+633 EEIVERCIL

-667 INGYGFPVWR
+667 INGYGFPIWR

-682 HANTMGLDVVIEKL
+682 HANAMGLDKVIEKL

-716 LAKNG
+716 LAKDGGKLG
-721 EKFGDAPQKEDRK
+721 EAPQKGDRK

>member
-1 MHFLQIFWRITL
+1 M
-13 KGTVLYDVR
+13 KGTVLYEVKDN
-22 RKLDGLYDAT
+22 
-32 DGVAV
+32 VAL

-51 VRTGLYDA
+51 VRTGLYES
-59 LVKAEEDPTVIGVV
+59 LTKAEEDDSVLGVV

-103 HKLEYC
+103 QKLEHC
-109 SKPVVAALNGIALG
+109 SKPVVAAINGIALG
-123 GGLETALCCNYRLA
+123 GGLETALCCNYRIA

-165 TGASEALKMMLSGSH
+165 AGPSEALEMMLTGAH

-188 IGIIDKIVENVVE
+188 MGIVDGISEDVVNE
-201 DSIRFI
+201 SIEFIKNKADSN
-207 IHLVDMC
+207 
-214 ERMDMKFS
+214 E
-222 EMDHPKVRDKN
+222 EHPKVRDLN
-233 EKMLEARGDD
+233 SKMIEARGDD
-243 KVLLEAQAMAAK
+243 KVLLEAQAMASK

-271 SAINL
+271 AAINI

-294 LHPQREAMIH
+294 MHPQREAMIH

-318 PKDTKVKD
+318 PKETKVMD

-352 VHIIDQDQDNLTR
+352 VHIIDQDEENLKR

-375 FMVGRGKLTPEQKD
+375 FMVNKGRLSPEQKD
-389 IVFGLVTSSLDYK
+389 AVFGLVSSSLDYK

-417 LDLKH
+417 LELKH
-422 EIFKSLDEHVKEG
+422 KIFKSLDTHVKEG

-441 TSGLDIDSIAAVT
+441 TSGLDIDSIASVT
-454 KRPDMVVGT
+454 SRPELVVGT

-471 MRLLEVVRGADTSN
+471 MRLLEVVRGEQTSD
-485 ETLATIMAVGKK
+485 ETLATIMAIGKR
-497 LKKAAVVAL
+497 LKKAAVVSL

-529 EGALPHQIDQAMESF
+529 EGALPHQIDQALESF

-566 KLGGKESPLHAK
+566 KLSGKESPLHAK
-578 IGDELCEQNRF
+578 IGDELCEQDRY
-589 GQKNGA
+589 GQKSGA
-595 GYYNYTEGSRAPN
+595 GYYNYSEGSRAPN
-608 AAPENESTYEKI
+608 PAPENEAVYEKI
-620 SSENGFI
+620 SSENGFT

-633 EEIVDRCIL
+633 EEIVERCIL

-667 INGYGFPVWR
+667 INGYGFPIWR

-682 HANTMGLDVVIEKL
+682 HANAMGLDKVIEKL
-696 EKYREITGN
+696 EKYRKITGN

-716 LAKNG
+716 LAKDGGKLG
-721 EKFGDAPQKEDRK
+721 EAPQKGDRK

>member
-1 MHFLQIFWRITL
+1 M
-13 KGTVLYDVR
+13 KGTVLYEVR
-22 RKLDGLYDAT
+22 DD
-32 DGVAV
+32 VAV

-51 VRTGLYDA
+51 VRTGLYES
-59 LVKAEEDPTVIGVV
+59 LVKAEENSDVKGVV

-92 NVEGVSLNEVF
+92 NVEGISLNEVF
-103 HKLEYC
+103 NKLENC
-109 SKPVVAALNGIALG
+109 QKPVVAAINGIALG
-123 GGLETALCCNYRLA
+123 GGLETALCCNYRIA
-137 DKNAFVGL
+137 DNKAFVGL

-165 TGASEALKMMLSGSH
+165 AGPAEALKMMLTGAH

-188 IGIIDKIVENVVE
+188 LGIVDKVSDDVVTE
-201 DSIRFI
+201 SIAFI
-207 IHLVDMC
+207 KEMASN
-214 ERMDMKFS
+214 S
-222 EMDHPKVRDKN
+222 EQHPKVRDKN
-233 EKMLEARGDD
+233 EKMFEARGND
-243 KVLLEAQAMAAK
+243 KVLIEANAMAAK

-271 SAINL
+271 AAINL

-318 PKDTKVKD
+318 PKETKIMD

-352 VHIIDQDQDNLTR
+352 VHIIDQDEDNLKR
-365 GVSVIEKNYD
+365 GVSVIEKNYE
-375 FMVGRGKLTPEQKD
+375 FMVNRGRLTAEQKD
-389 IVFGLVTSSLDYK
+389 SVFGLVSSSLDYK
-402 DVSDCDIVIEAVYEN
+402 DVADCDIVIEAVYEN
-417 LDLKH
+417 LELKH
-422 EIFKSLDEHVKEG
+422 KIFKSLDEHVKPG

-441 TSGLDIDSIAAVT
+441 TSGLDVDSIAAVT
-454 KRPDMVVGT
+454 NRPELVVGT

-471 MRLLEVVRGADTSN
+471 MRLLEVVRGAQTSD
-485 ETLATIMAVGKK
+485 ETLASVMAIGKK
-497 LKKAAVVAL
+497 LKKAAVVSL

-529 EGALPHQIDQAMESF
+529 EGALPHQIDQALESF

-589 GQKNGA
+589 GQKSNA
-595 GYYNYTEGSRAPN
+595 GYYNYSEGSRAPN
-608 AAPENESTYEKI
+608 PAPENEKTYEKI
-620 SSENGFI
+620 SSENGFT

-667 INGYGFPVWR
+667 INGYGFPIWR

-682 HANTMGLDVVIEKL
+682 HANAMGIDKVVEKL
-696 EKYREITGN
+696 NKYREITGN

-716 LAKNG
+716 LAESGAKLG
-721 EKFGDAPQKEDRK
+721 EAPQKEDRK
-734 EKLGFEMSSVANNF
+734 DKLGFEMSSVANNF

>member
-1 MHFLQIFWRITL
+1 M
-13 KGTVLYDVR
+13 KGTVLYDV
-22 RKLDGLYDAT
+22 KDN
-32 DGVAV
+32 VAV

-51 VRTGLYDA
+51 VRTGLYEC
-59 LVKAEEDPTVIGVV
+59 VTKAEEDDSIKGIVV
-73 LTGNGRAFIAGADI
+73 TGNGRAFIAGADI

-92 NVEGVSLNEVF
+92 NVEGISLNEVF
-103 HKLEYC
+103 NKLEHC
-109 SKPVVAALNGIALG
+109 SKPVVAAINGIALG
-123 GGLETALCCNYRLA
+123 GGLETALCCNYRIA
-137 DKNAFVGL
+137 ANTAFVGL

-165 TGASEALKMMLSGSH
+165 AGPSEALKMMLTGGH
-180 VPAKKALD
+180 IPAKKALD
-188 IGIIDKIVENVVE
+188 MGIVDSISENVVE
-201 DSIRFI
+201 DSI
-207 IHLVDMC
+207 
-214 ERMDMKFS
+214 KFAIEKAESS
-222 EMDHPKVRDKN
+222 EQHPKVRDLN
-233 EKMLEARGDD
+233 EKMIEARGND
-243 KVLLEAQAMAAK
+243 KILLEAQAMAAK

-271 SAINL
+271 AAINL

-285 EGEYFLECL
+285 EGELFLECL

-318 PKDTKVKD
+318 PKDTPVKE

-352 VHIIDQDQDNLTR
+352 VHIIDQDEENLKR

-375 FMVGRGKLTPEQKD
+375 FMVGKGRLTSEQKD
-389 IVFGLVTSSLDYK
+389 AVFGLVTSSLEYEDI
-402 DVSDCDIVIEAVYEN
+402 SDCDIVIEAVYEN
-417 LDLKH
+417 LELKH
-422 EIFKSLDEHVKEG
+422 EIFKSLDTHVKEG

-441 TSGLDIDSIAAVT
+441 TSGLDIDSIASVT
-454 KRPDMVVGT
+454 SRPELVVGT

-471 MRLLEVVRGADTSN
+471 MRLLEVVRGEQTSD
-485 ETLATIMAVGKK
+485 ETLATIMAIGKR
-497 LKKAAVVAL
+497 LKKAAVVSL

-529 EGALPHQIDQAMESF
+529 EGALPHQIDQALESF

-566 KLGGKESPLHAK
+566 KLSGKESPLHAK
-578 IGDELCEQNRF
+578 IGDELCEQDRY
-589 GQKNGA
+589 GQKSGA
-595 GYYNYTEGSRAPN
+595 GYYNYSEGSRAPN
-608 AAPENESTYEKI
+608 PAPENEAVYEKI
-620 SSENGFI
+620 SSENGFT

-633 EEIVDRCIL
+633 EEIVERCIL

-667 INGYGFPVWR
+667 INGYGFPIWR

-682 HANTMGLDVVIEKL
+682 HANAMGLDKVIEKL

-716 LAKNG
+716 LAKDGGKLG
-721 EKFGDAPQKEDRK
+721 EAPQKGDRK

>member
-1 MHFLQIFWRITL
+1 M
-13 KGTVLYDVR
+13 KGTVLYEVKDN
-22 RKLDGLYDAT
+22 
-32 DGVAV
+32 VAL

-51 VRTGLYDA
+51 VRTGLYES
-59 LVKAEEDPTVIGVV
+59 LTKAEKDDSVLGVV

-103 HKLEYC
+103 QKLEHC
-109 SKPVVAALNGIALG
+109 SKPVVAAINGIALG
-123 GGLETALCCNYRLA
+123 GGLETALCCNYRIA

-165 TGASEALKMMLSGSH
+165 AGPSEALKMMLTGAH

-188 IGIIDKIVENVVE
+188 MGIVDGISEDVVNE
-201 DSIRFI
+201 SIEFIKNKADSN
-207 IHLVDMC
+207 
-214 ERMDMKFS
+214 E
-222 EMDHPKVRDKN
+222 EHPKVRDLN
-233 EKMLEARGDD
+233 LKMIEARGDD
-243 KVLLEAQAMAAK
+243 KVLLEAQAMASK

-271 SAINL
+271 AAINI

-294 LHPQREAMIH
+294 MHPQREAMIH

-318 PKDTKVKD
+318 PKETKVMD

-352 VHIIDQDQDNLTR
+352 VHIIDQDEENLKR

-375 FMVGRGKLTPEQKD
+375 FMVNKGRLSPEQKD
-389 IVFGLVTSSLDYK
+389 AIFGLVSSSLDYK

-417 LDLKH
+417 LELKH
-422 EIFKSLDEHVKEG
+422 EIFKSLDTHVKEG

-441 TSGLDIDSIAAVT
+441 TSGLDIDSIASVT
-454 KRPDMVVGT
+454 KRPELVVGT

-471 MRLLEVVRGADTSN
+471 MRLLEVVRGEQTSD
-485 ETLATIMAVGKK
+485 ETLATIMAIGKR
-497 LKKAAVVAL
+497 LKKAAVVSL

-529 EGALPHQIDQAMESF
+529 EGALPHQIDQALESF

-566 KLGGKESPLHAK
+566 KLSGKESPLHAK
-578 IGDELCEQNRF
+578 IGDELCEQDRY
-589 GQKNGA
+589 GQKSGA
-595 GYYNYTEGSRAPN
+595 GYYNYSEGSRAPN
-608 AAPENESTYEKI
+608 PAPENEAVYEKI
-620 SSENGFI
+620 SSENGYT

-633 EEIVDRCIL
+633 EEIVERCIL

-667 INGYGFPVWR
+667 INGYGFPIWR

-682 HANTMGLDVVIEKL
+682 HANAMGLDKVIEKL

-716 LAKNG
+716 LAKDGGKLG
-721 EKFGDAPQKEDRK
+721 EAPQKGDRK